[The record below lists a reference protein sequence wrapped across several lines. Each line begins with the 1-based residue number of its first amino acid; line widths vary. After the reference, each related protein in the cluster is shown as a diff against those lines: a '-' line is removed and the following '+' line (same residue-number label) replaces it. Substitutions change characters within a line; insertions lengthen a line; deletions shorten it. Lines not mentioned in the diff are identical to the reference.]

1 MPRATLAKKPSDVAS
16 MFDAVA
22 ERYDITNHLTSLW
35 QDSIWRAAVT
45 SALDPG
51 PGMKILD
58 VAAGTGASAVPLAQ
72 QGAEVT
78 CCDFSAGMIAEG
90 KRRHPELTF
99 TQGDATDLPFADNS
113 FDAVTISL
121 GLRNVVDYRAALS
134 EMLRVTRPG
143 GKLVICE
150 FSHPVNPAF
159 RSLYFWYLNTV
170 LTRIAKVSAGI
181 SDAYEYLRESILDWP
196 NQHELAQAVSQVGWH
211 KVGYRNL
218 SGGIVALHRGFK
230 GFPSPSGAGET
241 NNSSKE

>member
-1 MPRATLAKKPSDVAS
+1 

-22 ERYDITNHLTSLW
+22 ARYDITNHLTSLW

-45 SALDPG
+45 SAIEPR
-51 PGMKILD
+51 PGMEILD
-58 VAAGTGASAVPLAQ
+58 VAAGTGASSIPLAEA
-72 QGAEVT
+72 GAEVT

-99 TQGDATDLPFADNS
+99 IQGDATDLPFADDS

-121 GLRNVVDYRAALS
+121 GLRNVVDYRAALA

-150 FSHPVNPAF
+150 FSQPTNPAF
-159 RSLYFWYLNTV
+159 RAIYTWYLQEV

-181 SDAYEYLRESILDWP
+181 SDAYDYLRESILDWP
-196 NQHELAQAVSQVGWH
+196 NQQDLAQVISQVGWR

-230 GFPSPSGAGET
+230 GFTDLSHAGEHET
-241 NNSSKE
+241 SSKE